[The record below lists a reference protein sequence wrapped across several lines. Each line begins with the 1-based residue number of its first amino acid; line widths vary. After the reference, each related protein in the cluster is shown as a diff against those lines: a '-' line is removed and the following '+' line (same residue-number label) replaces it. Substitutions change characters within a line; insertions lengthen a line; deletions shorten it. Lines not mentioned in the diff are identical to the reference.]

1 MKEGMVMSTK
11 ENFVFYASWLDA
23 INAMEKAQGEAVA
36 DKFAR
41 QIIQYGVTG
50 ELTTDNEIIRGFI
63 DALCKDLIHK
73 SKNRYK
79 ACKANGQQG
88 GRPVQHDPDNIKAM
102 YAAGM
107 TYQEIAKELNCSV
120 RTVQRALTEEDEI

>member
-1 MKEGMVMSTK
+1 MSTK

-50 ELTTDNEIIRGFI
+50 ELTTDNEVIIGFI

-88 GRPVQHDPDNIKAM
+88 GRPVQHDAETIKSL
-102 YAAGM
+102 YASGM
-107 TYQEIAKELNCSV
+107 RYQEIATQLGCSV
-120 RTVQRALTEEDEI
+120 RTVQRALSYDDDEI